1 MLLDTLEGK
10 PRLFPAGI
18 LGHCALPGM
27 LESQPIPAASI
38 QTSPPP
44 ILDPKRT
51 RKPAEIEWFYPF
63 KKLACIK
70 TPGWTSPGSTGGIP
84 LFGVPGSC
92 IPTSLPVHVQ
102 PVRIPPATPAPLQGS
117 AQKYQS
123 GSDTDSTAG
132 FCLLINQLFQK
143 IPF

>member
-84 LFGVPGSC
+84 LFGSLAAASPHPSLCMSSLYGSPQPHLHPYREVPRN
-92 IPTSLPVHVQ
+92 TRVVQ
-102 PVRIPPATPAPLQGS
+102 TRTAQQGFAS
-117 AQKYQS
+117 
-123 GSDTDSTAG
+123 
-132 FCLLINQLFQK
+132 
-143 IPF
+143 